1 MKDALCNAQGVFF
14 VKKSG
19 RKTIYH
25 NLIIIYPLDDIPVG
39 MIGVERQGLFF
50 YEVFIEP
57 MRQGRGEFLSMEGV
71 KGRDKNAFPMSR
83 GEGFDYEKRKIC
95 EAEESIGKGR
105 WLEEEA
111 VYLPC
116 LIFNPFGRER
126 HFLTGNRK
134 GK

>member
-1 MKDALCNAQGVFF
+1 MCNAQGVFF
-14 VKKSG
+14 VKKNV

-57 MRQGRGEFLSMEGV
+57 MRQGGGEILSMEGV

-95 EAEESIGKGR
+95 EAEESIG
-105 WLEEEA
+105 
-111 VYLPC
+111 
-116 LIFNPFGRER
+116 
-126 HFLTGNRK
+126 
-134 GK
+134 